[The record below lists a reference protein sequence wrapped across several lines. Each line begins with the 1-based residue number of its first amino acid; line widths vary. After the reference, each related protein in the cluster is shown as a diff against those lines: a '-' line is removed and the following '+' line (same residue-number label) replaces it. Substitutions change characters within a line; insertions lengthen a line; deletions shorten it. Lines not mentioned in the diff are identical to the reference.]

1 MSTDPVPSWLA
12 WQLGHG
18 PAGDDPAALF
28 HLALRHRSPDA
39 LEVLAGRASTG
50 RHTASTLLA
59 AVLGDS
65 VPRVC
70 LRATPQRRA
79 LAGVA
84 FVWAGLLR
92 SQEELLAAAL
102 VVETLWRGEGLS
114 WVSPQ
119 LRMTALQTLYL
130 AGRHEQL
137 KQLLADAEGL
147 HPDADLYLR
156 VDLANPHGA
165 STVALPEAG
174 WERLLGTRFA
184 ERGLAA
190 PRLRPVG
197 GDDAVDV
204 GGPPSPFDRLGAPGP
219 VPGSATAGE
228 LVTVIMPSWRPDTG
242 LLTAV
247 RSITEQTYP
256 ELEIV
261 VVDDC
266 SGPDYAEVYARAAA
280 LDPRVRVLTME
291 RNGGSYLG
299 RAAAIEASRGSLIT
313 FQDADDWSHPSRI
326 EHQVQAL
333 VEAGPQAPMSRSLA
347 VRAKDDLTH
356 QWLGYRAVRENASSL
371 LLRRSILE
379 RTGGFL
385 PVRKGADSEFAER
398 VARLHGQIV
407 DVELPLAVTRLRAGS
422 LSRGDFTFSW
432 AAPER
437 RAFRSSFMAWHRR
450 LSRRRRDEGEVTVD
464 DATLGAL
471 PFPVP
476 RGWTRGLPVG
486 ALVPDRLAT
495 AYLGSFSAPPT
506 SRASAWLQRRLRTDP
521 PGPLVG
527 LWHQEGHAAAGVR
540 RAELDRG
547 LDDALLD
554 GRAWLLSRTD
564 DITVDRLVV
573 LDLSVLALLAGQGV
587 RVQAGAVEVWLG
599 TESVRPGASGLP
611 EDLLGAGDVLR
622 SWWGVRPRWVVAP
635 WLDDDEE
642 AGLRRALPGLD
653 LHAHGSSPRDGGHP
667 PAPGP
672 PAGPR
677 SAHVART
684 ATTEVRGAG

>member
-1 MSTDPVPSWLA
+1 MSTDPVPPWLS

-18 PAGDDPAALF
+18 PAGHDVAALF

-39 LEVLAGRASTG
+39 LEVLAERASAA
-50 RHTASTLLA
+50 RHTAGTLLD
-59 AVLGDS
+59 AVLDGG
-65 VPRVC
+65 VPAAC
-70 LRATPQRRA
+70 LRGVEQRRA

-92 SQEELLAAAL
+92 SDRELLASAL
-102 VVETLWRGEGLS
+102 VVEALWPVDGLS

-130 AGRHEQL
+130 AGRHAELQ
-137 KQLLADAEGL
+137 QLLRGVEGL

-156 VDLANPHGA
+156 VDLANPHGT
-165 STVALPEAG
+165 STVALPEEG
-174 WERLLGTRFA
+174 WERLLATRFTD
-184 ERGLAA
+184 RGLAP
-190 PRLRPVG
+190 PRLRPTEDG
-197 GDDAVDV
+197 LDE
-204 GGPPSPFDRLGAPGP
+204 PSLSPFDRLGAPGAT
-219 VPGSATAGE
+219 PGSAPADE
-228 LVTVIMPSWRPDTG
+228 LVTVVMPSWRPDAG

-247 RSITEQTYP
+247 RSITEQTYA
-256 ELEIV
+256 ELEVV

-266 SGPDYAEVYARAAA
+266 SGPGYEDVYAQVAA
-280 LDPRVRVLTME
+280 LDPRVRVLPME

-299 RAAAIEASRGSLIT
+299 RAAAIATSRGSLIT

-326 EHQVQAL
+326 EHQVRAL
-333 VEAGPQAPMSRSLA
+333 ADAGPEAPMTRSLA

-371 LLRRSILE
+371 LLRRSVLD

-407 DVELPLAVTRLRAGS
+407 DVDLPLAVTRLRAGS

-450 LSRRRRDEGEVTVD
+450 LSRRRRTGGDVTVD
-464 DATLGAL
+464 DATLAAL

-476 RGWTRGLPVG
+476 AAWTRGLPVG
-486 ALVPDRLAT
+486 PRVPHRLGT
-495 AYLGSFSAPPT
+495 AYLGSFAAPSPG
-506 SRASAWLQRRLRTDP
+506 RAGAWLREELATDP

-527 LWHQEGHAAAGVR
+527 LWHHEGHAAAGIR

-547 LDDALLD
+547 LDDPLLD

-564 DITVDRLVV
+564 DLAVDRLVI
-573 LDLSVLALLAGQGV
+573 LDLSVLALLGAQEV
-587 RVQAGAVEVWLG
+587 RVRAGAVEVWLG
-599 TESVRPGASGLP
+599 TESVRPGPSGLP
-611 EDLLGAGDVLR
+611 EDLLGAADLVR

-635 WLDDDEE
+635 WLDDTEVAE
-642 AGLRRALPGLD
+642 VRRALPGLD
-653 LHAHGSSPRDGGHP
+653 L
-667 PAPGP
+667 
-672 PAGPR
+672 AGPGGDD
-677 SAHVART
+677 
-684 ATTEVRGAG
+684 VR

>member
-59 AVLGDS
+59 AVLGEG
-65 VPRVC
+65 VPSVC
-70 LRATPQRRA
+70 LRGTPQRRA

-92 SQEELLAAAL
+92 SQEELRAAAL

-137 KQLLADAEGL
+137 RQLLADAEGL
-147 HPDADLYLR
+147 HPDAELYLR

-165 STVALPEAG
+165 STVALAETA
-174 WERLLGTRFA
+174 WEQLLGTRFA
-184 ERGLAA
+184 ERGLAT
-190 PRLRPVG
+190 PRLREVDR
-197 GDDAVDV
+197 DDAVD
-204 GGPPSPFDRLGAPGP
+204 GAPCPFDRLAAPGP
-219 VPGSATAGE
+219 VAGSAVAGE
-228 LVTVIMPSWRPDTG
+228 LVTVIMPSWRPDVG

-266 SGPDYAEVYARAAA
+266 SGPDFAEVYARVAA

-299 RAAAIEASRGSLIT
+299 RAAAIESSRGSLIT
-313 FQDADDWSHPSRI
+313 FQDADDWSHPNRI
-326 EHQVQAL
+326 EHQVRAL
-333 VEAGPQAPMSRSLA
+333 DDAGPQTPMSRSLA

-450 LSRRRRDEGEVTVD
+450 LSRRRRDEGEASVD

-486 ALVPDRLAT
+486 ALVPGRLAT

-506 SRASAWLQRRLRTDP
+506 TRASGWLQRRLRTGP
-521 PGPLVG
+521 PEQRVG

-564 DITVDRLVV
+564 DIAVDRLVV

-599 TESVRPGASGLP
+599 TESVRPGPSGLP
-611 EDLLGAGDVLR
+611 EDLLGAGDVVR

-635 WLDDDEE
+635 WLDEGEE
-642 AGLRRALPGLD
+642 AELRRALPGLD
-653 LHAHGSSPRDGGHP
+653 LHPHGGTAQDVGGPPGPTTTGSPR
-667 PAPGP
+667 
-672 PAGPR
+672 
-677 SAHVART
+677 SVEVART
-684 ATTEVRGAG
+684 PTSEVHGAG

>member
-39 LEVLAGRASTG
+39 LEVLAERATAG
-50 RHTASTLLA
+50 GHTASTLLA
-59 AVLGDS
+59 AVLADG
-65 VPRVC
+65 VPTVC
-70 LRATPQRRA
+70 LRGTPQRRA

-184 ERGLAA
+184 ERGLAV
-190 PRLRPVG
+190 PRLRAVG
-197 GDDAVDV
+197 RDDAVDV
-204 GGPPSPFDRLGAPGP
+204 GGPPSPFDRLAAPGP
-219 VPGSATAGE
+219 VPGAATAGE

-266 SGPDYAEVYARAAA
+266 SGPDYADVYAQAAA

-291 RNGGSYLG
+291 HNGGSYLG

-333 VEAGPQAPMSRSLA
+333 ADAGPQAPMSRSLA

-398 VARLHGQIV
+398 VARVEGQIV

-450 LSRRRRDEGEVTVD
+450 LSRRRREEGAVTVD
-464 DATLGAL
+464 DATLAAL

-506 SRASAWLQRRLRTDP
+506 SRASAWLQERLRTDP
-521 PGPLVG
+521 PGQRVG

-554 GRAWLLSRTD
+554 GRAWLLARTD
-564 DITVDRLVV
+564 DIAVDRLVV
-573 LDLSVLALLAGQGV
+573 LDLSVLALLAGQGM
-587 RVQAGAVEVWLG
+587 RVQAGAVEVWLS
-599 TESVRPGASGLP
+599 TESVRPGPSGLP
-611 EDLLGAGDVLR
+611 EDLLGASDLLR

-635 WLDDDEE
+635 WLDDAE
-642 AGLRRALPGLD
+642 AAALHRALPGVDLRAPEDAPDHRHASPDPVPAGRSGALD
-653 LHAHGSSPRDGGHP
+653 V
-667 PAPGP
+667 APGP
-672 PAGPR
+672 TSG
-677 SAHVART
+677 VG
-684 ATTEVRGAG
+684 GAS

>member
-39 LEVLAGRASTG
+39 LEVLATRASGG

-59 AVLGDS
+59 AVLDEG

-70 LRATPQRRA
+70 LRGTPQRRA

-92 SQEELLAAAL
+92 SEEELRAAAL
-102 VVETLWRGEGLS
+102 VLETLWRGEGLT

-130 AGRHEQL
+130 AGHHAQL
-137 KQLLADAEGL
+137 QELLAGVEGL
-147 HPDADLYLR
+147 HPDAELYLR

-165 STVALPEAG
+165 STVAGPEAA
-174 WERLLGTRFA
+174 WEQLLGTRFA
-184 ERGLAA
+184 ERGLAT
-190 PRLRPVG
+190 PRLREVG
-197 GDDAVDV
+197 RDTAPEGA
-204 GGPPSPFDRLGAPGP
+204 PCPFDRLAAPGP
-219 VPGSATAGE
+219 VAGSAAAAE
-228 LVTVIMPSWRPDTG
+228 LVTVIMPSWRPDVG

-266 SGPDYAEVYARAAA
+266 SGPDYAQVYAQVAE

-291 RNGGSYLG
+291 HNGGSYLG
-299 RAAAIEASRGSLIT
+299 RAAALASSRGSLIT

-333 VEAGPQAPMSRSLA
+333 ADAGPQAPMSRSLA

-398 VARLHGQIV
+398 VARLHGQVV

-450 LSRRRRDEGEVTVD
+450 LSRRRRDEGEATVD
-464 DATLGAL
+464 DATLAAL

-486 ALVPDRLAT
+486 GLVPDRLGT

-521 PGPLVG
+521 PEERVG

-554 GRAWLLSRTD
+554 GRAWLLSRTE
-564 DITVDRLVV
+564 DIEVDRLVV

-599 TESVRPGASGLP
+599 TESVRPGSSGLP

-653 LHAHGSSPRDGGHP
+653 LHAHEGAAHEGEP
-667 PAPGP
+667 PGP
-672 PAGPR
+672 TPTGRPRPVDVAGTPT
-677 SAHVART
+677 S
-684 ATTEVRGAG
+684 EVRGAG